1 MAEIGIKSQFL
12 EKVLHPAGYRETLSV
27 FGAIQDKVKIF
38 DPSNKLNLKTNLQ
51 PN

>member
-12 EKVLHPAGYRETLSV
+12 EHVLHPAGYREILSV
-27 FGAIQDKVKIF
+27 FCAIQDKVKIL
-38 DPSNKLNLKTNLQ
+38 DPDNKLKLKTNLQ